1 MNSRNDNHEQPLRR
15 TQHSQMQRSHTNK
28 RGPSSWVKKLL
39 LAAVGFLVA
48 LIVFGGGL
56 FMYYAQSAPKITEA
70 QLSSDNATVI
80 YDKDGKVLTRLG
92 SQNREYV
99 KKEEIPKTLKHA
111 IVSIED
117 RRFYK
122 NNGIDPVRIVGAA
135 LANFTG
141 SSLGLQGASTLTQ
154 QLVKLSVFSTD
165 ASDRTLKVKA
175 QEAWLALQVDKKYSK
190 DQILE
195 FYINKVYMG
204 NGVYGMETAAK
215 YYFGKSLDKLDLA
228 QLALLAGMPQSPTN
242 YDPISNPKYAK
253 SRRDTVLEAMVKNKE
268 ISRQQADQAEN
279 KSIQSGL
286 TDTHETTSESTKKN
300 KIIDPYV
307 KEVLTDLKDKGFD
320 TTKGGL
326 KVYTNMDYAAQKKL
340 YELANDDQTVN
351 FNDDEIQV
359 GATMVDNK
367 TGKIVAMLGGRKTGD
382 VTYGLNRAVQTDRSS
397 GSTAKPLMDYGPAF
411 EYLKWPTYRK
421 VKDIPFTYPGTNTKL
436 YDFDHQFKGTMTV
449 RDALIQ
455 SRNVPAIRT
464 LQDVGI
470 SKASDFMEG
479 LGITSKDGY
488 TLSNGIGLYISTL
501 QEAAAYAAF
510 ANGGIYHKPTYIHKV
525 VTNDGK
531 IYKYKSKGSRAMSKA
546 TAFLMT
552 SILKGVTTDSNGSGR
567 AANLPGIN
575 MASKTGTVAY
585 SKKATEAYDIPS
597 NASSDSWMTGY
608 TKDYSLSVWTGF
620 DHPNSTTGYL
630 TQEQTNLAQYLWKYM
645 IYYMAQYSSNADWSM
660 PSSVGKKGENEYYQI
675 GADYDDTGKS
685 DDYAKNNKRSYSSIF
700 SSSSSSSSSSKS
712 SSSDE
717 DKDDDHDEQSQKD
730 DDSSSSESS
739 SSSSSVS
746 SSEPSSSETP
756 SSSATS
762 PSTESASV
770 SSSN

>member
-1 MNSRNDNHEQPLRR
+1 
-15 TQHSQMQRSHTNK
+15 
-28 RGPSSWVKKLL
+28 
-39 LAAVGFLVA
+39 
-48 LIVFGGGL
+48 
-56 FMYYAQSAPKITEA
+56 
-70 QLSSDNATVI
+70 
-80 YDKDGKVLTRLG
+80 
-92 SQNREYV
+92 
-99 KKEEIPKTLKHA
+99 
-111 IVSIED
+111 
-117 RRFYK
+117 
-122 NNGIDPVRIVGAA
+122 
-135 LANFTG
+135 
-141 SSLGLQGASTLTQ
+141 
-154 QLVKLSVFSTD
+154 
-165 ASDRTLKVKA
+165 
-175 QEAWLALQVDKKYSK
+175 
-190 DQILE
+190 
-195 FYINKVYMG
+195 
-204 NGVYGMETAAK
+204 
-215 YYFGKSLDKLDLA
+215 
-228 QLALLAGMPQSPTN
+228 
-242 YDPISNPKYAK
+242 
-253 SRRDTVLEAMVKNKE
+253 
-268 ISRQQADQAEN
+268 
-279 KSIQSGL
+279 
-286 TDTHETTSESTKKN
+286 
-300 KIIDPYV
+300 
-307 KEVLTDLKDKGFD
+307 
-320 TTKGGL
+320 
-326 KVYTNMDYAAQKKL
+326 
-340 YELANDDQTVN
+340 
-351 FNDDEIQV
+351 
-359 GATMVDNK
+359 
-367 TGKIVAMLGGRKTGD
+367 
-382 VTYGLNRAVQTDRSS
+382 
-397 GSTAKPLMDYGPAF
+397 MDYGPAF

-700 SSSSSSSSSSKS
+700 SSSSSSNSSSKS

>member
-28 RGPSSWVKKLL
+28 RGPSSWIKKLL

-279 KSIQSGL
+279 ESIQSGL

-307 KEVLTDLKDKGFD
+307 KEVLTDLKDKRFD

>member
-175 QEAWLALQVDKKYSK
+175 QEAWLALQVDKKYNK

-279 KSIQSGL
+279 ESIQSGL

-411 EYLKWPTYRK
+411 EYLKWPTFRK

-746 SSEPSSSETP
+746 SNEPSSSETP